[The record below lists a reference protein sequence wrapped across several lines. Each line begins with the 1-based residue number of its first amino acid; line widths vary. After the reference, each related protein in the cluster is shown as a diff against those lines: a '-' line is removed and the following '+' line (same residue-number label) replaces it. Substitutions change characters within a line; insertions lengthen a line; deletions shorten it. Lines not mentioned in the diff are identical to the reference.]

1 MNNLVKIT
9 QTNINGTE
17 INSVNAKE
25 LHIALGLKNK
35 FTNWM
40 KKQNELLEDYEE
52 GLDYI
57 RTTKSG
63 DSQVIVKDGLNLQ
76 GKECEYILSLDMAK
90 HISLMSKSKKGK
102 EVRHYF
108 IEAEKKNAQPLIAM
122 DDVIKSLQLTAQGL
136 KHQDERL
143 DDQHKRINAQH
154 NIIVSQDDRLIQ
166 LENNVRL
173 TNQQEY
179 ELTQVHHKKVY
190 ELARLY
196 GEDQNDKKLISKLHR
211 QVWKLFK
218 NHFMLPRFNELQAN
232 KFNDG
237 IAFLNG
243 IKLKDI

>member
-1 MNNLVKIT
+1 MNEIVQIT
-9 QTNINGTE
+9 QAKIGTE
-17 INSVNAKE
+17 NTNSVNARE
-25 LHIALGLKNK
+25 LHEVLKVKKDFSDWIKQQLMIGRKNSVYVEGIDYLKNHLK
-35 FTNWM
+35 
-40 KKQNELLEDYEE
+40 
-52 GLDYI
+52 GVRSI
-57 RTTKSG
+57 
-63 DSQVIVKDGLNLQ
+63 
-76 GKECEYILSLDMAK
+76 EYVLSLDTAK
-90 HISLMSKSKKGK
+90 RISMLSKTKKGD
-102 EVRHYF
+102 EVRKYF
-108 IEAEKKNAQPLIAM
+108 IETEKQSKQIALPKNALKE
-122 DDVIKSLQLTAQGL
+122 IKLALQGVVEL
-136 KHQDERL
+136 DERL
-143 DDQHKRINAQH
+143 DTH
-154 NIIVSQDDRLIQ
+154 NDRLID

-243 IKLKDI
+243 VKLKDI

>member
-1 MNNLVKIT
+1 MKNLPKVT
-9 QTNINGTE
+9 PTDINGSDT
-17 INSVNAKE
+17 NSVNARE
-25 LHIALGLKNK
+25 LYAHLDLAQGQFQRWINKNLVKNDFFTEDKDYIGVRLIVEGNDVADYIITLDVAKHLSMMAKTKVAHKLRDYFINVEKKSKAIALP
-35 FTNWM
+35 
-40 KKQNELLEDYEE
+40 
-52 GLDYI
+52 
-57 RTTKSG
+57 
-63 DSQVIVKDGLNLQ
+63 
-76 GKECEYILSLDMAK
+76 
-90 HISLMSKSKKGK
+90 
-102 EVRHYF
+102 
-108 IEAEKKNAQPLIAM
+108 KNALKE
-122 DDVIKSLQLTAQGL
+122 IKLALAGVVEL
-136 KHQDERL
+136 DERL
-143 DDQHKRINAQH
+143 DVH
-154 NIIVSQDDRLIQ
+154 NDRLIQ

-243 IKLKDI
+243 VKLKDI

>member
-1 MNNLVKIT
+1 
-9 QTNINGTE
+9 
-17 INSVNAKE
+17 
-25 LHIALGLKNK
+25 
-35 FTNWM
+35 M

-63 DSQVIVKDGLNLQ
+63 DSQVIVKQGLNLQ

-108 IEAEKKNAQPLIAM
+108 IEAEKKNTQPIALPKNALKE
-122 DDVIKSLQLTAQGL
+122 IKLALAGVVEL
-136 KHQDERL
+136 DERL
-143 DDQHKRINAQH
+143 DVH
-154 NIIVSQDDRLIQ
+154 NDRLIQ

-179 ELTQVHHKKVY
+179 ELTQTHHKKVY

-196 GEDQNDKKLISKLHR
+196 GEDHNDKKLISKLHR

-218 NHFMLPRFNELQAN
+218 NQFMLPRFNELQAN

-237 IAFLNG
+237 ISFLNG